1 MATISCCQTQRGEA
15 CEWTEAEVEA
25 QLSPKKRMVSTAP
38 PTGGIGGSDG
48 THSPDINIH
57 PWDSTVNLSVHQP
70 LYPPGRILHIVRHYP
85 KTQIVDRR

>member
-1 MATISCCQTQRGEA
+1 MGSALCCMAGIKEDA
-15 CEWTEAEVEA
+15 EWTEAEVEA
-25 QLSPKKRMVSTAP
+25 QLSPTKKTRAP
-38 PTGGIGGSDG
+38 SMDANN
-48 THSPDINIH
+48 SPDINIL